1 MSSSIPAAGS
11 GSPAAPAFAG
21 WERLHPLS
29 PFVRGGRAAVALVVI
44 LVAASAQRHN
54 GSSENLLVD
63 LGLVAL
69 ILVLGLV
76 NWLVTRWRFD
86 GATLQYETGLIR
98 RDVRRLPVAR
108 IQAVDVVQPLM
119 ARFLGVAEVQIHVG
133 GASKDTRLAY
143 LSQDRAAEL
152 RTALLAAHH
161 GHDPRTTPEPQEVA
175 AMTVPTGRLVGSVL
189 LSGGAMIFALVLVAV
204 VAIAVAS
211 PKVAGAVIATM
222 AVYLIAMGAGVWRR
236 FNVLYGFTVAYA
248 PDGVRVRRGLL
259 GTVSETIP
267 LRRVQA
273 VRQIEPL
280 LWRLFGWCRL
290 EVDLAGVPTRQ
301 RGSGTGQVRK
311 ALLPVGTVPVAR
323 SLREQVIGT
332 VGFVPTPPPRRAML
346 KAPLS
351 YHFLAAGHDSTIAIA
366 VTGRL
371 RKVTSW
377 VPLEKLQ
384 SIRRVEG
391 PLQRRLGLATVHLD
405 VAGRRVEAAFRDR
418 DGASSRQL
426 VDELAALSRVARGR
440 ALPDARPPSVP
451 AHPDGEPVP
460 AEARSTAGTDPA
472 AAGDSSPARVPPGW
486 HADPSHRH
494 RHRYWDGAGWTQY
507 VHDEGDEVSSDPL

>member
-1 MSSSIPAAGS
+1 VGS
-11 GSPAAPAFAG
+11 VVR
-21 WERLHPLS
+21 WERLHPFS
-29 PFVRGGRAAVALVVI
+29 PFVRGGRAAIALVI
-44 LVAASAQRHN
+44 LLLAASAHRSN
-54 GSSENLLVD
+54 GSSENLVID
-63 LGLVAL
+63 VGLVVL
-69 ILVLGLV
+69 VLVLGLV

-86 GATLQYETGLIR
+86 GATLQFETGLVR

-108 IQAVDVVQPLM
+108 IQAVDVVEPLI

-143 LSQDRAAEL
+143 LSRDRAVQL

-161 GHDPRTTPEPQEVA
+161 GHDPLTTEEPGEVA
-175 AMTVPTGRLVGSVL
+175 AMTVPTARLVGSVL
-189 LSGGAMIFALVLVAV
+189 LSGGAMVFALVLVAIG
-204 VAIAVAS
+204 AIAASS

-222 AVYLIAMGAGVWRR
+222 AVYLVAMGAGVWRR

-248 PDGVRVRRGLL
+248 PDGVRIRRGLL

-280 LWRLFGWCRL
+280 LWRLFGWCRM

-311 ALLPVGTVPVAR
+311 ALLPVGTLPLAK
-323 SLREQVIGT
+323 SLREQVMGT
-332 VGFVPTPPPRRAML
+332 VGFVPTRPPRRAVV

-351 YHFLAAGHDSTIAIA
+351 YHFLAAGHDSTIAMA

-371 RKVTSW
+371 RKVTCW

-384 SIRRVEG
+384 SIRRVQG
-391 PLQRRLGLATVHLD
+391 PLQRKLDIATIHLD
-405 VAGRRVEAAFRDR
+405 VAGRRVDAAFRDR
-418 DGASSRQL
+418 DATSSQTL
-426 VDELAALSRVARGR
+426 VDQLAALSRVARTR
-440 ALPDARPPSVP
+440 ALPDARPRLLPGAVEGQAAPPLPERSVGVESAALGVTAP
-451 AHPDGEPVP
+451 AW
-460 AEARSTAGTDPA
+460 A
-472 AAGDSSPARVPPGW
+472 PPGW
-486 HADPSHRH
+486 HADPSRRH
-494 RHRYWDGAGWTQY
+494 RHRYWDGVRWTQY
-507 VHDEGDEVSSDPL
+507 VHDQADEVSSDPL